1 MASPSSESSKGARR
15 RTGLPTRVRVQPSQE
30 NGIGGED
37 GRDDSGLSSES
48 STPTNGSPPP
58 RQPRATCTGQVSSS
72 SSGGVVGAIAASS
85 AAATRAKNSPGR
97 IGSDRMSRLLRSRS
111 GTESPR
117 SLDNMRNRQISSP
130 MRTSGSVSSS
140 CVDSGDESSLRI
152 DRGTYQYMF
161 QDIVSI
167 KTMLLKL
174 KRVLQEAET
183 LNPFDNPKNGLFCNL
198 NEGSTTD
205 VSTSP
210 GSGGNSIAD
219 ELTDLRRQVVF
230 LQGQVE
236 DRDRTIQLRDRTI
249 ELLELQISKLQGP
262 KNGDAQNCI
271 LPTRNNDISCV
282 DTCNAATQTEK
293 TRPVSAGPSL
303 LQSLPQD
310 GVMGPL
316 VSWSDSSDRQR
327 FSMLSELNSAG
338 SHRKPTERLPH
349 TLRLRQEQ
357 TPIRRVNAHA
367 RRHSSETLV
376 SGSFTKSKDTA
387 KSPCDSNDAEQ
398 RDVKIYTWIDTLLLA
413 INPNGEVSTDD
424 IYDLSRANN
433 LYDNVRITCKEV
445 APHIFAV
452 AARARYRI
460 VQGLGKPS
468 QVIVLNGETGTG
480 KTFNAW
486 KALEFL
492 TTRNASTDKHRGRD
506 AACCEIVQKITNACR
521 LISAFTVAST
531 GKNETSS
538 RHVELMWLQYKMGN
552 ICGAMVSSYLLERNR
567 VTMGHYNFQIF
578 SQMMA
583 ALTDIE
589 FADTR
594 LSSDAVYFMSSDL
607 DSSKG
612 QQLRDDFQDTLK
624 AMDMLCFTEDQK
636 KDIFQILSL
645 LIHMSNIQFTQ
656 EEDHCRIDT
665 DDQQSKEALENTCK
679 LAGLQKED
687 ITEFLTSTLINP
699 QNSWGRHITCRRNLN
714 TKNTCRYRLHS
725 IIRHLYDLLFHW
737 LINSINRILSVRLFT
752 ERLGILDI
760 FGFECFDVNGIEQL
774 GVNYVNERLQQYFM
788 EKCVEFRR
796 KILQEEGLIEDIEPS
811 KTVRLFED
819 SLNTIEKR
827 LFAPLNDVCLSTVR
841 NDSATLIRQVCANDC
856 PKTRRF
862 LKVKNEN
869 FVIQH
874 YAGAVK
880 YSINDLLSK
889 NTDKIPDEI
898 TITFGASKNTFLYY
912 LINKTKLHH
921 ENGKAKKPTMLSKL
935 RYNVDL
941 LIQELNKCDAHYV
954 RCIKLRRL
962 DNHEWDRNELLR
974 QLSTDI
980 LDVLPLARCKYPVHF
995 TYKKFSKR
1003 YHCKRNNRRQNIKEN
1018 TTYRMATIKD
1028 ELIEKPQVKCIS
1040 IGIHM
1045 YAETYRRQ
1053 NTRNTACDDQA
1064 VDIQDK
1070 SIKKNQLE
1078 IKCNVP
1084 LIDYSFITKPQFIPP
1099 NISYNKTEYIIHWL
1113 ENVSKAMNI
1122 KNSGFLISKQSSISY
1137 NQLDIESQDARH
1149 ICSNNNRF
1157 HMENRHKNNFED
1169 CNKKEDV
1176 YVIWNGTSTLF
1187 YKKGILSRRR
1197 LAKVNVGIGI
1207 MKEIIKKLKK
1217 HYYFTATS

>member
-1 MASPSSESSKGARR
+1 MDDLS
-15 RTGLPTRVRVQPSQE
+15 VRQE
-30 NGIGGED
+30 NI
-37 GRDDSGLSSES
+37 
-48 STPTNGSPPP
+48 
-58 RQPRATCTGQVSSS
+58 
-72 SSGGVVGAIAASS
+72 
-85 AAATRAKNSPGR
+85 
-97 IGSDRMSRLLRSRS
+97 
-111 GTESPR
+111 
-117 SLDNMRNRQISSP
+117 
-130 MRTSGSVSSS
+130 
-140 CVDSGDESSLRI
+140 VD
-152 DRGTYQYMF
+152 Y
-161 QDIVSI
+161 
-167 KTMLLKL
+167 
-174 KRVLQEAET
+174 
-183 LNPFDNPKNGLFCNL
+183 
-198 NEGSTTD
+198 
-205 VSTSP
+205 
-210 GSGGNSIAD
+210 
-219 ELTDLRRQVVF
+219 
-230 LQGQVE
+230 
-236 DRDRTIQLRDRTI
+236 
-249 ELLELQISKLQGP
+249 LLE
-262 KNGDAQNCI
+262 
-271 LPTRNNDISCV
+271 RF
-282 DTCNAATQTEK
+282 
-293 TRPVSAGPSL
+293 
-303 LQSLPQD
+303 
-310 GVMGPL
+310 
-316 VSWSDSSDRQR
+316 QR
-327 FSMLSELNSAG
+327 G
-338 SHRKPTERLPH
+338 
-349 TLRLRQEQ
+349 Q
-357 TPIRRVNAHA
+357 
-367 RRHSSETLV
+367 
-376 SGSFTKSKDTA
+376 
-387 KSPCDSNDAEQ
+387 
-398 RDVKIYTWIDTLLLA
+398 IYTWIDTLLLA

-492 TTRNASTDKHRGRD
+492 TIRNASTDKHRGRD

-1003 YHCKRNNRRQNIKEN
+1003 YHCKRTSNFRIGCEMLKSSRLTINADDLSVHYGKHFIFLTEDTFLQLESARKQFYIECIGKIESFWIKYRNNRRQNIKEN

-1197 LAKVNVGIGI
+1197 LAKLPVRIHTRLTCLTNSHCLVHTELPQG
-1207 MKEIIKKLKK
+1207 LQDCL
-1217 HYYFTATS
+1217 